1 VIGLKTE
8 YPPVHAGR
16 LLRFTARNYLGGMR
30 NGPQSPAT
38 VLRKETRGG
47 QLPAGFSLIG
57 SNVSSSDGSVA
68 LPMQNANDEARKIA
82 KDVPAA
88 DPIDLGIRQRRGL
101 VFVVSVFFMG
111 PAPCSG
117 AVRGGSGASRPAGF
131 NKGRTFRP

>member
-1 VIGLKTE
+1 
-8 YPPVHAGR
+8 
-16 LLRFTARNYLGGMR
+16 MR

-82 KDVPAA
+82 KDVGYRHDIPSSMVPRNRIWDYAHE
-88 DPIDLGIRQRRGL
+88 G
-101 VFVVSVFFMG
+101 
-111 PAPCSG
+111 
-117 AVRGGSGASRPAGF
+117 RP
-131 NKGRTFRP
+131 